1 MRTLTQILCELKSA
15 IATADTE
22 AAEQL
27 VNEALD
33 ILG

>member
-22 AAEQL
+22 TAEEL